1 MDQEGQVPAQAPAPA
16 ANSQGPMTTALFG
29 PSGPGA
35 AKKPAP
41 AAPSTSE
48 ETGDSTSLPPTPAPV
63 SGAPPANFWSDLQA
77 HMQGIVDNLPASTTQ
92 MGPNP
97 PPAPFMSPPPTPP
110 SFNPAHAWGSTA
122 MVLAMVGS
130 MLTRH
135 PLTAALNA
143 GSQVMKAYHDQNQEA
158 ADQAFSV
165 WQAQNA
171 NALNLAKYELDVY
184 IATVKNNQGDDKA
197 LTAALLADA
206 TATKNSGMLAAN
218 DAGGLNGMMDY
229 IEKMGRATASMAGQS
244 ERLVTMQLENQAW
257 NEWNTEN
264 PKPTDPAQMPAW
276 TQQALAARKSI
287 FSASASAGDG
297 TPLPTLPT
305 DTPPPT
311 APTPGAPTGTVPGPT
326 GAPIPAPAGA
336 NAPVPVP
343 ASIDLN
349 KAATQDPSLYATAYK
364 MAHYDIAPPSSF
376 ELTKPENEK
385 LMQLVTAINPGYDAT
400 NYAPIIKVKEDFDSG
415 TSSKS
420 VRSFNVM
427 VSHLKTLNTLATALN
442 NNDVQSINRISNIFG
457 QQFGKSA
464 PTSFAAAKR
473 IVSDEIVK
481 AVTGAAGALGD
492 REEAQNTLDSANTPA
507 QLAGVINTYMQLA
520 AGQLAG
526 YRQEYQVGTGLNDFN
541 KYLSPDTIQTLGSV
555 SISDIPDTPGSAAPS
570 APSGGGDWGIQQVP

>member
-35 AKKPAP
+35 AKKPTP

-48 ETGDSTSLPPTPAPV
+48 ETGDLTSLPPTPAPV

-184 IATVKNNQGDDKA
+184 SATVKNNQGDDKA

-206 TATKNSGMLAAN
+206 TATKNSGMIAAN

-229 IEKMGRATASMAGQS
+229 ISRMGRATASMAGQS
-244 ERLVTMQLENQAW
+244 EKLVTMQLENQAW
-257 NEWNTEN
+257 NEWNAEN

-276 TQQALAARKSI
+276 T
-287 FSASASAGDG
+287 
-297 TPLPTLPT
+297 
-305 DTPPPT
+305 
-311 APTPGAPTGTVPGPT
+311 
-326 GAPIPAPAGA
+326 
-336 NAPVPVP
+336 
-343 ASIDLN
+343 
-349 KAATQDPSLYATAYK
+349 
-364 MAHYDIAPPSSF
+364 
-376 ELTKPENEK
+376 
-385 LMQLVTAINPGYDAT
+385 
-400 NYAPIIKVKEDFDSG
+400 
-415 TSSKS
+415 
-420 VRSFNVM
+420 
-427 VSHLKTLNTLATALN
+427 
-442 NNDVQSINRISNIFG
+442 
-457 QQFGKSA
+457 
-464 PTSFAAAKR
+464 
-473 IVSDEIVK
+473 
-481 AVTGAAGALGD
+481 
-492 REEAQNTLDSANTPA
+492 
-507 QLAGVINTYMQLA
+507 
-520 AGQLAG
+520 
-526 YRQEYQVGTGLNDFN
+526 
-541 KYLSPDTIQTLGSV
+541 
-555 SISDIPDTPGSAAPS
+555 
-570 APSGGGDWGIQQVP
+570 